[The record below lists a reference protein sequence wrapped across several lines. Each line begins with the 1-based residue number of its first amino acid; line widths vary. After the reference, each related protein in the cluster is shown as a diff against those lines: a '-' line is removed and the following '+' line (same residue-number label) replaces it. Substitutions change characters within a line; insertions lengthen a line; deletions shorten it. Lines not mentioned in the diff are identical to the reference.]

1 MKSAKIVVIPK
12 QTTKTNVLLS
22 VAPIFLNIRSNSSV
36 PHALLSQSS
45 TSKPYGGSIIQKP
58 N

>member
-12 QTTKTNVLLS
+12 QTTNSSLRLS
-22 VAPIFLNIRSNSSV
+22 VAVIFLKIRSNSSV
-36 PHALLSQSS
+36 PQALLSNSS

-58 N
+58 I